1 VTGVDGDATAFATSL
16 RDVFASYLT
25 GPSLR
30 AINLEARLA
39 SQAIEEAR
47 RKEGVEKTSEAIA
60 TTILRK

>member
-1 VTGVDGDATAFATSL
+1 L
-16 RDVFASYLT
+16 RDLFASYLT